1 MAKKSISWSA
11 TANKEWVTLE
21 PTEGFGD
28 SNMKVI
34 VQPAESQDD
43 DLEATITITY
53 GNGKVVN
60 RTVSRCE
67 RKPLS
72 NGSRDWK
79 HGKNLLYW
87 LCAYLFS

>member
-43 DLEATITITY
+43 DL
-53 GNGKVVN
+53 
-60 RTVSRCE
+60 
-67 RKPLS
+67 
-72 NGSRDWK
+72 
-79 HGKNLLYW
+79 
-87 LCAYLFS
+87 